1 MSLSRKI
8 IILKAE
14 NQGRVDFN
22 YYYKVMKVLYRAVTN
37 VDADLGCKLHEKG
50 YKVDNKTFK
59 LFTFGIGYND
69 SENDNKGFIIRK
81 NEEIS
86 LTISGKDEVLN
97 LILKS
102 IIKQGYLII
111 EDIKFTIKNV
121 QDDEKVRFNKI
132 MLYRVQ
138 TPIVESIYN
147 AEEKRIEYLNIF
159 QISFYNALAQNLM
172 RKYELVY
179 GKKYDGNL
187 HFDIEDVIKAKKRYI
202 RGIKKNGFIIGYSNF
217 EIFIEAREDM
227 QKVAYYTSLGQNS
240 SMGMGLLKYIIG
252 RRYI

>member
-14 NQGRVDFN
+14 NQGRIDFN
-22 YYYKVMKVLYRAVTN
+22 YYYKVMKVLYKTVTD
-37 VDADLGCKLHEKG
+37 VDKVSGHRLHEKG
-50 YKVDNKTFK
+50 YEIDNKTFK
-59 LFTFGIGYND
+59 LFTFGISFND
-69 SENDNKGFIIRK
+69 SESDNKGFIIK
-81 NEEIS
+81 KSEEIR

-102 IIKQGYLII
+102 IITQGYLMI
-111 EDIKFTIKNV
+111 EDIKFIIKNV
-121 QDDEKVRFNKI
+121 QDDEKVIFNKI

-138 TPIVESIYN
+138 TPVVESIYN

-159 QISFYNALAQNLM
+159 QNNFYNALAQNLM

-179 GKKYDGNL
+179 GKKYDGEL
-187 HFDIEDVIKAKKRYI
+187 YFDVEDVIKAKKRYI
-202 RGIKKNGFIIGYSNF
+202 RGIKGNGFVIGYSNF

-227 QKVAYYTSLGQNS
+227 QRVAYYTSLGQNS

-252 RRYI
+252 RRCI